1 MKNLLKI
8 HINAHRYSPGRA
20 EKGALLSMNIQNVTL
35 YGSGLIGCGW
45 AVHLLCCDFPS
56 VTLYDLNG
64 DALVRARERVT
75 GDLAFLAGEGVL
87 TRAQAEERVARLRFT
102 TDRREALAGADLIQE
117 NCPENLELKRAV
129 MADIEAL
136 CRPDAVIASSTSG
149 ISATLIARDMI
160 HPERM
165 VGAHPYHPVYLLPLI
180 ELVKGERT
188 GQDYLDGL
196 VAFYR
201 SIRKEPV
208 VLKKEC
214 PGYIASRLMSVLFR
228 ESTHLIQSG
237 VATME
242 DIDTAFTYGPG
253 MRYGLIGINMTLQ
266 LTGGDHGLAGALFGG
281 IGTSGGNWMESFA
294 NFTRWPEDYLS
305 FWQTCQ
311 EQMNGEMA
319 RRDEL
324 HGRTNPEIERF
335 RDRGLVQ
342 LLRHHGKL

>member
-1 MKNLLKI
+1 MEIKRI
-8 HINAHRYSPGRA
+8 
-20 EKGALLSMNIQNVTL
+20 TL
-35 YGSGLIGCGW
+35 YGSGLIGSGW
-45 AVHLLCCDFPS
+45 ATHLLCCGFPA
-56 VTLYDLNG
+56 VTLYDIAQAPL
-64 DALVRARERVT
+64 DRARARIKA
-75 GDLAFLAGEGVL
+75 DLAFLTEEGVL
-87 TRAQAEERVARLRFT
+87 TAEEAAERLGRLRFT
-102 TDRREALAGADLIQE
+102 CDRAEALADADLIQE
-117 NCPENLELKRAV
+117 NCPENLELKQSV
-129 MADIEAL
+129 MADIERY
-136 CRPDAVIASSTSG
+136 CRPDALIASSTSG
-149 ISATLIARDMI
+149 ISATLIGAKMA

-165 VGAHPYHPVYLLPLI
+165 VGAHPYHPVYLLPLV
-180 ELVKGERT
+180 ELVKGEKT
-188 GQDYLDGL
+188 DPACLDTL

-253 MRYGLIGINMTLQ
+253 MRYGLVGINMTLQ
-266 LTGGDHGLAGALFGG
+266 LAGGEHGLAGTLFGG

-294 NFTRWPEDYLS
+294 NFTQWPEDYLP

-311 EQMNGEMA
+311 AQMDREMA
-319 RRDEL
+319 DRDDI
-324 HGRTNPEIERF
+324 HGRSNPEIERF

-342 LLRHHGKL
+342 LLRCHGKL